1 MRRYEH
7 KTYPAVTR
15 RELVETKCD
24 LCGRNLKEKNY
35 EVREATIR
43 VKVGESYP
51 EGGTVVEREVD
62 ICPECV
68 EEKVFP
74 FLESLGATVHEEKT
88 DF

>member
-1 MRRYEH
+1 MRRYEQ

-24 LCGRNLKEKNY
+24 LCGRILVERNY
-35 EVREATIR
+35 EVREAQIR

-74 FLESLGATVHEEKT
+74 FLVNLGAKVHEEKI